1 MLCFHDANGVKTWQ
15 CDAGSL
21 GAAPDL
27 RPPSHQDQSLI
38 PLQPSFTE
46 AYYAQEF
53 LSLSSSPISRTE
65 AWMWGCR
72 GKFGT
77 NPKGEYYTKSHT
89 HTQPPRPLFPPPHQS
104 LQSSHLQP
112 SHMDKD
118 THTHTHALSYSG
130 PFPVKS
136 EKLPL

>member
-89 HTQPPRPLFPPPHQS
+89 HTTPPPFF
-104 LQSSHLQP
+104 SSSP
-112 SHMDKD
+112 SVLTILPPPAISHGQRH
-118 THTHTHALSYSG
+118 THTHTHSPTPV
-130 PFPVKS
+130 PFP
-136 EKLPL
+136 